1 MNYFVDTSF
10 WCALYNAK
18 DKNHRQARLLWER
31 AASQPVRLFV
41 SDYIFNETVTL
52 VRIRIVHAHAI
63 ELAESLLHS
72 KVVNFL
78 EVDKVIREKAWQI
91 FKKYADQD
99 FSFTDCSSFV
109 LMQMHGIK
117 KVLAFDRHFIQMDF
131 FMNEL

>member
-1 MNYFVDTSF
+1 MNYFVDTSY

-18 DKNHRQARLLWER
+18 DKNQHQARLLWEK
-31 AASQPVRLFV
+31 AASQPVKLFV
-41 SDYIFNETVTL
+41 SDYIFNETITL
-52 VRIRIVHAHAI
+52 IRMRIGRAHAV

-72 KVVNFL
+72 KVVIFL
-78 EVDKVIREKAWQI
+78 EVDKGVREKAWQI

-117 KVLAFDRHFIQMDF
+117 KVLAFDRHFKQMKF
-131 FMNEL
+131 IVNEL